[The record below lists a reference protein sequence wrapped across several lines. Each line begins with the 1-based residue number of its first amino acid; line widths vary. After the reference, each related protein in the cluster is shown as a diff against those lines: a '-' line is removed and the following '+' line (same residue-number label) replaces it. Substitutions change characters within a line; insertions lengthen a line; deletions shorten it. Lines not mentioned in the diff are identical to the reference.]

1 MRRLVAAVVAL
12 CALGL
17 PAAAQADV
25 RWQLVGDPAPGSELD
40 GNQVPPRVALGVAN
54 RTPYVAPV
62 AGGTRGGQISLW
74 RLNRAGTGWTQLGG
88 VLNHDPAQIAGD
100 PQLTAGGS
108 TEWVTWSEVDAQGIS
123 QVRLA
128 RVVGASVRE
137 VAGGA
142 FPINDPD
149 GGSSGYARPMVYG
162 GRAYVAYTDMT
173 GLRAVRTRPGL
184 RSFDRVDAGLEGLGA

>member
-1 MRRLVAAVVAL
+1 MRRLVAVAMAL
-12 CALGL
+12 CAFAL

-40 GNQVPPRVALGVAN
+40 GNQVPPDVALGVAN

-62 AGGTRGGQISLW
+62 AGGKRGGEITLW
-74 RLNRAGTGWTQLGG
+74 RLDRAGTGWTQLGG
-88 VLNHDPAQIAGD
+88 VLNHDPVQLAGD

-108 TEWVTWSEVDAQGIS
+108 TEWVTWSEFDANGTS

-137 VAGGA
+137 VAGRA
-142 FPINDPD
+142 FPINAPD
-149 GGSSGYARPMVYG
+149 GGSSGNARPIVSG
-162 GRAYVAYTDMT
+162 GRTSVAYTAST
-173 GLRAVRTRPGL
+173 GLRVVRTRPGL
-184 RSFDRVDAGLEGLGA
+184 RSFDRVDRGLEGF